1 MRLKKNTGS
10 ANRAKSKEKK
20 DDELPHSIEVSV
32 CDLVVKEELI
42 DANEIEKKKYYP
54 ETDDINGDLNY
65 EWEDLG
71 YTNGW
76 ETSYTIC

>member
-1 MRLKKNTGS
+1 MMSCHTVLRCPFEIWLF
-10 ANRAKSKEKK
+10 
-20 DDELPHSIEVSV
+20 
-32 CDLVVKEELI
+32 KEELI

-54 ETDDINGDLNY
+54 ETDDINGDLKY

-76 ETSYTIC
+76 ETSSTIC